1 MSSRMGPNLSSRRDR
16 MKINDVRKIA
26 KGMDINT
33 YRMKKEGIIRAIQQ
47 AENNMACFATE
58 RVTYCNEDKCLWRD
72 DCLSTN
78 TGRKPSRK

>member
-1 MSSRMGPNLSSRRDR
+1 MEEGTNLSSRRDR
-16 MKINDVRKIA
+16 MKINDARKIA

-47 AENNMACFATE
+47 AENNMACFGTE

-72 DCLSTN
+72 DYLSTN